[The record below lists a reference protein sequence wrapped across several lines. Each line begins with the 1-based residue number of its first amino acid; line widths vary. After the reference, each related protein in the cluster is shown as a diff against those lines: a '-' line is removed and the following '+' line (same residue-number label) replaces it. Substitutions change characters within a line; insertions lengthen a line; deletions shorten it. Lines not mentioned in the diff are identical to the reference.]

1 MSKLS
6 ETVERKFIDSIT
18 LDDEWEIESD
28 AGWVPVTHIHKTIQ
42 YTEWIVITQNNQ
54 LICADTHIL
63 FDENLNEVFVCD
75 LIPNKSYVMTRTG
88 PELVQELH
96 QTSNQS
102 NMFDITVDS
111 DDHRFY
117 SGEFLSHNTTTSV
130 AYLLWLTL
138 FTDTQTVAVLANK
151 GSLARDILAK
161 YQLAYENL
169 PMWLQQGV
177 VTWNK
182 GNVELE
188 NGSKII
194 AASTSSSAIRG
205 GSFNCVSGKSMT
217 RISVGGKEIEI
228 SMEDLYSKITNS
240 SKYTLYDN
248 KKQGCLEYVSRE
260 QIQKMVLR
268 DSWKGLFK
276 HEYSE
281 RNSSYN
287 TSMSGWNKFTREFS
301 EFANKTPYNLSQV
314 VDEND
319 FRPRKKEIIVC
330 VDTDDSWSSGEIN
343 WYEYTEPRN
352 FYETVIRS
360 TKNIS
365 DREKTFSGNN
375 TENEVTYSAGNKSR
389 NQRQNIKIQNGSTCG
404 NSKNSR
410 TQKKNINRFNR
421 IEEDGRTYVQD
432 KQESG
437 KNKKNSRKT
446 YWNETFGRIKEKN
459 VRSCQRKNTLEQRY
473 KNEEILILTEEG
485 YKPFYGIKK
494 TENQKTIKLVFD
506 NGQNIICTPE
516 HKIFT
521 KNGYVFAKD
530 CLNLKCL
537 GHDGNFCGVH
547 TITENESID
556 VYDLLEVQDTHSYYC
571 NDILV
576 HQCVFLDEFGFV
588 PNNIAEEF
596 FNSVYPVISSG
607 KTSKII
613 IVSTPNGMNLFY
625 KLWMDAI
632 TGKNNYKTFE
642 IHWSMVPGRDE
653 SWKEET
659 IRNTSERQFSQE
671 FECEFLGSSNTLIS
685 GRKLQQI
692 AHRDPSFVHDMV
704 RIYESP
710 VKEDGEKNLKDHLYC
725 IMVDVAEGKGLDS
738 SAFQVI
744 DMTAMPYRQVAAY
757 SSSSISPIL
766 FPTVIYNT
774 ARMYNDAY
782 ILVEVNNTNQIAETL
797 HADFEYE
804 NLWKVHTG
812 NKKPQQ
818 LSTGFARGVQMGVK
832 MSPQVKR
839 IGCTNLR
846 SLVEADKLILQD
858 FNTYSEL
865 TTFIAQKN
873 SWSAESG
880 ANDDMVMCLVM
891 FAWVTTQKYFREI
904 VNHDIR
910 KQMQLEN
917 MNQID
922 EITPP
927 EMIVEDGLSHS
938 FAVMGGDVWED
949 AHSGGTYQNWV
960 NDALKQF

>member
-1 MSKLS
+1 MSIIDDDDYDYRLDPGDSYRDNPLLKKS
-6 ETVERKFIDSIT
+6 GVKVNFTQPQVEEYIKCAKDPVYFAENYIKIVNVDRGLMPFEMWDFQKEMIKIYHENRFSIT
-18 LDDEWEIESD
+18 KCPRQV
-28 AGWVPVTHIHKTIQ
+28 GK
-42 YTEWIVITQNNQ
+42 
-54 LICADTHIL
+54 
-63 FDENLNEVFVCD
+63 
-75 LIPNKSYVMTRTG
+75 
-88 PELVQELH
+88 
-96 QTSNQS
+96 
-102 NMFDITVDS
+102 
-111 DDHRFY
+111 
-117 SGEFLSHNTTTSV
+117 TTTSV
-130 AYLLWLTL
+130 AYLLWLTI
-138 FTDTQTVAVLANK
+138 FTDTQNVAVLANK

-188 NGSKII
+188 NGSKIV

-205 GSFNCVSGKSMT
+205 GSFNCV
-217 RISVGGKEIEI
+217 
-228 SMEDLYSKITNS
+228 
-240 SKYTLYDN
+240 
-248 KKQGCLEYVSRE
+248 
-260 QIQKMVLR
+260 
-268 DSWKGLFK
+268 
-276 HEYSE
+276 
-281 RNSSYN
+281 
-287 TSMSGWNKFTREFS
+287 
-301 EFANKTPYNLSQV
+301 
-314 VDEND
+314 
-319 FRPRKKEIIVC
+319 
-330 VDTDDSWSSGEIN
+330 
-343 WYEYTEPRN
+343 
-352 FYETVIRS
+352 
-360 TKNIS
+360 
-365 DREKTFSGNN
+365 
-375 TENEVTYSAGNKSR
+375 
-389 NQRQNIKIQNGSTCG
+389 
-404 NSKNSR
+404 
-410 TQKKNINRFNR
+410 
-421 IEEDGRTYVQD
+421 
-432 KQESG
+432 
-437 KNKKNSRKT
+437 
-446 YWNETFGRIKEKN
+446 
-459 VRSCQRKNTLEQRY
+459 
-473 KNEEILILTEEG
+473 
-485 YKPFYGIKK
+485 
-494 TENQKTIKLVFD
+494 
-506 NGQNIICTPE
+506 
-516 HKIFT
+516 
-521 KNGYVFAKD
+521 
-530 CLNLKCL
+530 
-537 GHDGNFCGVH
+537 
-547 TITENESID
+547 
-556 VYDLLEVQDTHSYYC
+556 
-571 NDILV
+571 
-576 HQCVFLDEFGFV
+576 FLDEFAFV

-653 SWKEET
+653 AWKEET
-659 IRNTSERQFSQE
+659 IRNTSERQFAQE
-671 FECEFLGSSNTLIS
+671 FETEFLGSSNTLIS

-692 AHRDPSFVHDMV
+692 AHRDPTFVHDMV
-704 RIYESP
+704 RIFEPP

-725 IMVDVAEGKGLDS
+725 IMVDVAEGKNLDS

-744 DMTAMPYRQVAAY
+744 DMTATPYKQVAAY
-757 SSSSISPIL
+757 NSSSISPIL

-846 SLVEADKLILQD
+846 SLVEADKLVLQD

-873 SWSAESG
+873 SWSAETG
-880 ANDDMVMCLVM
+880 ANDDLVMCLVM

-927 EMIVEDGLSHS
+927 EMMVEDGLSHGFS
-938 FAVMGGDVWED
+938 VMGGDVWED
-949 AHSGGTYQNWV
+949 AHSGGVYQNWV
-960 NDALKQF
+960 QDALKQF